1 MANITT
7 PPEGQYTWAEPE
19 SPFNPDEKPVYPHN
33 KVWETES
40 GHSFEMDDTKDR
52 ERIRLQH
59 RSKTFI
65 EMHPDGSE
73 VHKIYGNGYEIV
85 LENKNVLIKGHCS
98 VTIEGDSVVH
108 VKGDKIEKIDGNLYQ
123 EISGEMVTNV
133 KGKTSFLSNDDM
145 TVGVGDP
152 TSGILKFRTA
162 DSTYIEGDLSVTGS
176 ITSLSLTTDTKVNA
190 GTGVTAG
197 HLGFV
202 TETGGV
208 SVGIPVSSPIGIIN
222 CLSYINV
229 GMSLNAGV
237 SVNAPFINGFMVKD
251 VSGTMM
257 AMRTVYNA
265 HIHPAPRGMTG
276 TPISTMTLM

>member
-1 MANITT
+1 MATI
-7 PPEGQYTWAEPE
+7 PKSPDGQYTWAEPE
-19 SPFNPDEKPVYPHN
+19 SPANVDEKPVYPHN

-73 VHKIYGNGYEIV
+73 VHKIYGDGYEIV
-85 LENKNVLIKGHCS
+85 IGNKNVLIKGHCS

-123 EISGEMVTNV
+123 EISGEMITNI
-133 KGKTSFLSNDDM
+133 KGKTSLISNDDM
-145 TVGVGDP
+145 TLGVGDP
-152 TSGILKFRTA
+152 ASGVLKVQTGDATF
-162 DSTYIEGDLSVTGS
+162 IEGDLSVTGS
-176 ITSLSLTTDTKVNA
+176 ITGLSVNSQTKVNA
-190 GTGVTAG
+190 NTGVTAG

-202 TETGGV
+202 TEIGGV
-208 SVGIPVSSPIGIIN
+208 SVGIPVSSPIGTIN
-222 CLSYINV
+222 CINTI
-229 GMSLNAGV
+229 NAGV
-237 SVNAPFINGFMVKD
+237 SVNAPFINGFMVSD

-257 AMRTVYNA
+257 GMRFVYNT
-265 HIHPAPRGMTG
+265 HFHWAPRGPTS
-276 TPISTMTLM
+276 TPISPMTLL